1 MEELIKRLKENGLL
15 EIQTP
20 VGKLAFVLRQFA
32 DWFPFE
38 NTDVMNGIETDISPE
53 YLIRKMVQQQRGGLC
68 YEINPLLFLVLQEL
82 GFDAKL
88 GAGTIINNGKWA
100 LDKTH
105 ALVLLQLDEKKYIAD
120 SGFGNHLA
128 LFPLQ
133 LDEEAVTSPAGTF
146 RLRTHQTEKGSNV
159 LESLNEQN
167 EWYIRYAF
175 HWESVPWRQLS
186 DMKRAIHKN
195 SRSPFNKELLI
206 ARVLQDGTE
215 SINEKRQHRKWTDG
229 REEIILFENEQSLV
243 ETVRRNFPMSLT
255 KQVQNHLLF
264 HD

>member
-1 MEELIKRLKENGLL
+1 MEQLIKRLKENGLL

-20 VGKLAFVLRQFA
+20 VEKAAFVLRQFA
-32 DWFPFE
+32 EWFPFE

-53 YLIRKMVQQQRGGLC
+53 YLIQKMVLQKRGGLC
-68 YEINPLLFLVLQEL
+68 YEINPLLLLVLQEI

-88 GAGTIINNGKWA
+88 GAGTIVNNGKWA
-100 LDKTH
+100 LDQTH
-105 ALVLLQLDEKKYIAD
+105 ALVLLQLDGKKYIAD
-120 SGFGNHLA
+120 SGFGSHLA
-128 LFPLQ
+128 LSPLK
-133 LDEEAVTSPAGTF
+133 LDAEAVTSPAGTF
-146 RLRTHQTEKGSNV
+146 RLRTHQTEKGSMV
-159 LESLNEQN
+159 LECLNEQN

-175 HWESVPWRQLS
+175 DWEPVPWRLLS

-195 SRSPFNKELLI
+195 PLSPFNKELLI

-229 REEIILFENEQSLV
+229 REETIMFENEDKLI
-243 ETVRRNFPMSLT
+243 ETVRRNFPSDLI